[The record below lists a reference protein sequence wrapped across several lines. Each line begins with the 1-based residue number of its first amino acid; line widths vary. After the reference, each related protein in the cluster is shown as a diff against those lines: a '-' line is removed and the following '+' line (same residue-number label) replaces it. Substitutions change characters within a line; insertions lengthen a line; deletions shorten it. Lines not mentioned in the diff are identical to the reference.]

1 MTPGLPD
8 RRPPAPPGQPERPE
22 PPGLPGLPGLP
33 AHVVPRPRV
42 TRRILQALAG
52 HPVLVVAAS
61 AGAGKTTAVLQA
73 ARALPGPAAWIPL
86 GGLGAGDTTAGAF
99 RDRLARAVPA
109 TRVGPPVLV
118 VDGLEHLAGHPA
130 AEDALTALVLQPPP
144 GTRLVL
150 VSRAEPPH
158 GVGGLGD
165 VHRVAFLDDADL
177 AFDVSEAARA
187 LRPAGLEEQARFRV
201 RAVEGWATGV
211 LHDWWATGPA
221 TGAGR
226 LDLLC
231 TDLLR
236 QLTGDEVALL
246 VATSVLDEVTAE
258 SANALGL
265 SGPDRV
271 LATLRRRRLPLTWSP
286 DGTRVRILPCFRGYL
301 RRRAD
306 AMDAGARRELRRR
319 HARLLETAGRH
330 EEAVTELLMA
340 GDSAAARRAAEQ
352 VLPGVLERLDLAT
365 AESWLDRM
373 RPVPG
378 PPAPGLAS
386 AALRVAFGREQ
397 CWRGL
402 QLADLHG
409 VSWWGRLPG
418 QPGGSEDL
426 ALLVWCFWHAGR
438 TDEARR
444 MLRVMPPGRHRD
456 IAAALLSLADGT
468 PLTTL
473 PDPRADASGPV
484 EVMLIRIAY
493 MAGRLAQLQG
503 DPAPRGA
510 WHRATGAPWTVAA
523 LRATGR
529 ISRAGELYA
538 SLGEGPRPVW
548 LTAIDDVELMA
559 DLGRHEEAWAAL
571 TAGRPAVAA
580 TGSRVYGIL
589 SLLLEAK
596 LALRLDGDLARATRA
611 LTEAAHRGST
621 RYAFT
626 ADLAATWSGLQ
637 LLLAGRDQEAAH
649 RLAAAVA
656 AMTTGDRLLEL
667 PTAAVY
673 LSEAMWRAGDAAAA
687 DAAADLALGVANA
700 RGGRHLLLQALD
712 DVPAVAV
719 RRADAEPSHSSPW
732 HALVAALSAGR
743 AALRAPVP
751 PRLVLEEFGT
761 VRLSA
766 DGREVR
772 PRLAKSTELLAFLL
786 DGPAAGARRAALL
799 AALFPGR
806 SDATGRSYLRQA
818 VYRLREVLPEG
829 VALVQE
835 ADVYRLTPEASVAGS
850 SGSFERLLAEAGRQD
865 GEHRFRTLLEALR
878 TAGSGPYFEGVSTP
892 WLDAR
897 REALTA
903 AFTQAQ
909 ADAAAVALRLGRIR
923 ETRELAGAAL
933 ERDPYREQA
942 WRLAL
947 AGAEAA
953 GDDDGLLELYR
964 GYRRAMADLGVR
976 PSEEMRRLVE
986 RLRR

>member
-1 MTPGLPD
+1 MTRGLPD
-8 RRPPAPPGQPERPE
+8 GP
-22 PPGLPGLPGLP
+22 LPRLPDLP
-33 AHVVPRPRV
+33 AGVVPRPRV

-52 HPVLVVAAS
+52 RPVLVVAAS

-73 ARALPGPAAWIPL
+73 ARALPGPAAWVPL
-86 GGLGAGDTTAGAF
+86 GGLATGDIASEALRG
-99 RDRLARAVPA
+99 RLARAVPA
-109 TRVGPPVLV
+109 TGTGSLV
-118 VDGLEHLAGHPA
+118 VDGLEHIAGRAA
-130 AEDALTALVLQPPP
+130 AEDALSALVLQPPP
-144 GTRLVL
+144 RLRLVL
-150 VSRAEPPH
+150 VTRADPPE
-158 GVGGLGD
+158 GIAGLGD

-187 LRPAGLEEQARFRV
+187 LRPAGLEEQAHFRV
-201 RAVEGWATGV
+201 RAMNGWVTGV
-211 LHDWWATGPA
+211 LHDWWTADPA
-221 TGAGR
+221 AGR

-231 TDLLR
+231 AGLLR
-236 QLTGDEVALL
+236 QLTAAEAALL

-265 SGPDRV
+265 SCPDRTM
-271 LATLRRRRLPLTWSP
+271 AALRHRRLPLAWSR
-286 DGTRVRILPCFRGYL
+286 DGTRMRPLPRFRGYL
-301 RRRAD
+301 RKRAD
-306 AMDAGARRELRRR
+306 AMGENARRELRRR
-319 HARLLETAGRH
+319 HATLLEASGRH

-340 GDSAAARRAAEQ
+340 GEPAAARRAAEQ
-352 VLPGVLERLDLAT
+352 VLPGVLNRLDLAT

-373 RPVPG
+373 RPTPG
-378 PPAPGLAS
+378 PPAPELVS

-402 QLADLHG
+402 RLADEHG
-409 VSWWGRLPG
+409 PSWWGALPG

-426 ALLVWCFWHAGR
+426 ALLLWCFWHAGR
-438 TDEARR
+438 TDEARQ

-456 IAAALLSLADGT
+456 IAAALMSLADGT
-468 PLTTL
+468 PLTPL
-473 PDPRADASGPV
+473 PDLRADAAGPV
-484 EVMLIRIAY
+484 EVMLMRIAY
-493 MAGRLAQLQG
+493 MGGRIDELQG
-503 DPAPRGA
+503 DLAPPGA
-510 WHRATGAPWTVAA
+510 WRLATGAPWTVAA

-529 ISRAGELYA
+529 ISRAGEMYA

-571 TAGRPAVAA
+571 GAGRQAVAA
-580 TGSRVYGIL
+580 TGSRVYEIL

-596 LALRLDGDLARATRA
+596 MALRLDGDVARATRA
-611 LTEAAHRGST
+611 LTEAARHGSA

-626 ADLAATWSGLQ
+626 GELAGTWHGLQ
-637 LLLAGRDQEAAH
+637 LLLAGRDGEAAH
-649 RLAAAVA
+649 RLAVTVA
-656 AMTTGDRLLEL
+656 AMTTGNRLLEL

-673 LSEAMWRAGDAAAA
+673 LSEAMWRAGDAEAA
-687 DAAADLALGVANA
+687 DAAADLALGVASA

-732 HALVAALSAGR
+732 HELVAALSSGR
-743 AALRAPVP
+743 VALSAPAS
-751 PRLVLEEFGT
+751 PRLILEEFGV
-761 VRLSA
+761 VRLCA

-786 DGPAAGARRAALL
+786 HRPAATARRALL
-799 AALFPGR
+799 LESLFPGR
-806 SDATGRSYLRQA
+806 SDAAGRSYLRQA

-829 VALVQE
+829 VALLQE
-835 ADVYRLTPEASVAGS
+835 DDVHRLTPHASAAGS
-850 SGSFERLLAEAGRQD
+850 SGTFGRLLAEAGRQD
-865 GEHRFRTLLEALR
+865 GEHRFNTLLEALR
-878 TAGSGPYFEGVSTP
+878 TAGRGPYFEGVSTP

-897 REALTA
+897 REELAA

-909 ADAAAVALRLGRIR
+909 VDAGAVALRLGRIR
-923 ETRELAGAAL
+923 ETRELAAAAL
-933 ERDPYREQA
+933 ARDPYREQA

-953 GDDDGLLELYR
+953 GDDGELIELYR
-964 GYRRAMADLGVR
+964 GYLRAMADLGVR
-976 PSEEMRRLVE
+976 PSQDMRRLVE

>member
-1 MTPGLPD
+1 MTRGLPD
-8 RRPPAPPGQPERPE
+8 G
-22 PPGLPGLPGLP
+22 GLPALPDLP

-42 TRRILQALAG
+42 TRRVLQALAG

-61 AGAGKTTAVLQA
+61 AGAGKTSAVLQA

-86 GGLGAGDTTAGAF
+86 GGLASGDIAAEGL
-99 RDRLARAVPA
+99 RDRLAQAVTTA
-109 TRVGPPVLV
+109 GTGPPVLV
-118 VDGLEHLAGHPA
+118 VDGLEHIAGRPA
-130 AEDALTALVLQPPP
+130 AENALTALVVQPPP
-144 GTRLVL
+144 GLRLVL
-150 VSRAEPPH
+150 VTRTEPPQ
-158 GVGGLGD
+158 GIAGLGD
-165 VHRVAFLDDADL
+165 MHRVAFLDDTDL

-187 LRPAGLEEQARFRV
+187 LRPAGLEGQARFRV
-201 RAVEGWATGV
+201 RATEGWVTGV
-211 LHDWWATGPA
+211 LHDWWATDPA
-221 TGAGR
+221 AAPGR

-231 TDLLR
+231 ADLLR
-236 QLTGDEVALL
+236 QLTEDEVALL

-265 SGPDRV
+265 SGPDR
-271 LATLRRRRLPLTWSP
+271 AMAALRHRRLPLAWSR
-286 DGTRVRILPCFRGYL
+286 DGTRVRALPRFRRYL
-301 RRRAD
+301 RKRAD
-306 AMDAGARRELRRR
+306 AMDGTARRELRRR

-330 EEAVTELLMA
+330 EDAVTELLMA
-340 GDSAAARRAAEQ
+340 GESAAARRAAEQ
-352 VLPGVLERLDLAT
+352 VLPGVLDRMDLAT

-402 QLADLHG
+402 RLAEQHG
-409 VSWWGRLPG
+409 PSWWGRLPG

-444 MLRVMPPGRHRD
+444 MLHVMPPGRHRD
-456 IAAALLSLADGT
+456 IAAALMSLADGDPLT
-468 PLTTL
+468 PL
-473 PDPRADASGPV
+473 PDLRAEATGPV
-484 EVMLIRIAY
+484 EVMLMRIAY
-493 MAGRLAQLQG
+493 MGGRLAELE
-503 DPAPRGA
+503 DEPAPPGA
-510 WHRATGAPWTVAA
+510 WRRATGAPWTVAA

-529 ISRAGELYA
+529 ISRAGEMCA
-538 SLGEGPRPVW
+538 SLGDGPRPVW
-548 LTAIDDVELMA
+548 LAAIDDAELMA
-559 DLGRHEEAWAAL
+559 DLGRREEAWAAL
-571 TAGRPAVAA
+571 AAGRPAIAA
-580 TGSRVYGIL
+580 TGSRVYEIL

-596 LALRLDGDLARATRA
+596 LALRLDRDLARATRA
-611 LTEAAHRGST
+611 LTEAARRGSGH
-621 RYAFT
+621 YAFT
-626 ADLAATWSGLQ
+626 AELAGTWTGLQ
-637 LLLAGRDQEAAH
+637 LLLAGRDEEAAH
-649 RLAAAVA
+649 RLDAAVA
-656 AMTTGDRLLEL
+656 AMTAGDRLLEL

-673 LSEAMWRAGDAAAA
+673 LSEAMWRAGDAGAA
-687 DAAADLALGVANA
+687 DAAADLALGVASA
-700 RGGRHLLLQALD
+700 QGGRHLLLQALD

-732 HALVAALSAGR
+732 HELVAALSSGR
-743 AALRAPVP
+743 AALTTPAA
-751 PRLVLEEFGT
+751 PRLVLEEFGA
-761 VRLSA
+761 VRLSV

-786 DGPAAGARRAALL
+786 HRPAATARRAVLL
-799 AALFPGR
+799 DSLFPGR
-806 SDATGRSYLRQA
+806 SDAAGRSYLRQA

-829 VALVQE
+829 VALLQE
-835 ADVYRLTPEASVAGS
+835 GDVHRLTPEASVSGS
-850 SGSFERLLAEAGRQD
+850 SGSFEHLLAEAGRQD
-865 GEHRFRTLLEALR
+865 GEHRLHTLLEALR
-878 TAGSGPYFEGVSTP
+878 TAGGGPYFEGVSTA

-897 REALTA
+897 REELAA

-909 ADAAAVALRLGRIR
+909 VDAGAVALRLGRIR

-933 ERDPYREQA
+933 ERDPFREQA

-964 GYRRAMADLGVR
+964 GYLRAMADLGVR

>member
-1 MTPGLPD
+1 MTRGLPDGPLPGLPD
-8 RRPPAPPGQPERPE
+8 
-22 PPGLPGLPGLP
+22 LP
-33 AHVVPRPRV
+33 AGVVPRPRV

-52 HPVLVVAAS
+52 RPVLVVAAS

-86 GGLGAGDTTAGAF
+86 GGLATGDIASEALRG
-99 RDRLARAVPA
+99 RLARAVPA
-109 TRVGPPVLV
+109 TGTGSLV
-118 VDGLEHLAGHPA
+118 VDGLEHIAGRAA
-130 AEDALTALVLQPPP
+130 AEDALSALVLQPPP
-144 GTRLVL
+144 RLRLVL
-150 VSRAEPPH
+150 VTRADPPE
-158 GVGGLGD
+158 GIAGLGD

-177 AFDVSEAARA
+177 AFNVSEAARA
-187 LRPAGLEEQARFRV
+187 LRPAGLEEQAHFRV
-201 RAVEGWATGV
+201 RAMKGWVTGV
-211 LHDWWATGPA
+211 LHDWWASDPA
-221 TGAGR
+221 AGR

-231 TDLLR
+231 AGLLR
-236 QLTGDEVALL
+236 QLTAAEAALL

-265 SGPDRV
+265 SCPDRTM
-271 LATLRRRRLPLTWSP
+271 AALRHRRLPLAWSR
-286 DGTRVRILPCFRGYL
+286 DGTRMRPLPRFRGYL
-301 RRRAD
+301 RKRAD
-306 AMDAGARRELRRR
+306 AMGENARRELRRR
-319 HARLLETAGRH
+319 HATLLEASGRH

-340 GDSAAARRAAEQ
+340 GEPAAARRAAEQ
-352 VLPGVLERLDLAT
+352 VLPGVLDRLDLAT

-373 RPVPG
+373 RPTPG
-378 PPAPGLAS
+378 PPAPELVS

-402 QLADLHG
+402 RLADEHG
-409 VSWWGRLPG
+409 PSWWGALPG

-426 ALLVWCFWHAGR
+426 ALLLWCFWHAGR
-438 TDEARR
+438 TDEARQ

-456 IAAALLSLADGT
+456 IAAALMSLADGT
-468 PLTTL
+468 PLTPL
-473 PDPRADASGPV
+473 PDLRADAAGPV
-484 EVMLIRIAY
+484 EVMLMRIAY
-493 MAGRLAQLQG
+493 MGGRIDELQG
-503 DPAPRGA
+503 DPAPPGA
-510 WHRATGAPWTVAA
+510 WRLATGAPWTVAA

-529 ISRAGELYA
+529 ISRAGEMYA

-571 TAGRPAVAA
+571 GAGRRAVAA
-580 TGSRVYGIL
+580 TGSRVYEIL

-596 LALRLDGDLARATRA
+596 LALRLDGDVARATRA
-611 LTEAAHRGST
+611 LTEAARHGSA

-626 ADLAATWSGLQ
+626 GELAGTWHGLQ
-637 LLLAGRDQEAAH
+637 LLLAGRDGEAAH
-649 RLAAAVA
+649 RLAVTVA
-656 AMTTGDRLLEL
+656 AMTTGNRLLEL

-673 LSEAMWRAGDAAAA
+673 LSEAMWRAGDAEAA
-687 DAAADLALGVANA
+687 DAAADLALGVASA

-732 HALVAALSAGR
+732 HELVAALSSGR
-743 AALRAPVP
+743 VALSAPAS
-751 PRLVLEEFGT
+751 PRLILEEFGV
-761 VRLSA
+761 VRLCA

-786 DGPAAGARRAALL
+786 NRPAATARRALL
-799 AALFPGR
+799 LESLFPGR
-806 SDATGRSYLRQA
+806 SDAAGRSYLRQA

-829 VALVQE
+829 VALLQE
-835 ADVYRLTPEASVAGS
+835 DDVHRLTPHASAAGS
-850 SGSFERLLAEAGRQD
+850 SGTFGRLLAEAGRQD
-865 GEHRFRTLLEALR
+865 GEHRFNTLLEALR
-878 TAGSGPYFEGVSTP
+878 TAERGPYFEGVSTP

-897 REALTA
+897 REELAA

-909 ADAAAVALRLGRIR
+909 VDAGAVALRLGRIR
-923 ETRELAGAAL
+923 ETRELAAAAL
-933 ERDPYREQA
+933 ARDPYREQA

-953 GDDDGLLELYR
+953 GDDGELIELYR
-964 GYRRAMADLGVR
+964 GYLRAMADLGVR
-976 PSEEMRRLVE
+976 PSQEMRRLVE